1 LEQHSD
7 FISLHQTW
15 CFLNLKTDESDP
27 DDIITKWEL
36 CYNHTNRL
44 SQMKVKPSF
53 EDTLIKSL
61 LNELFND
68 YKRHITVIFFDEHSV
83 KNLRTRLLFHGISDV
98 RFQDLSFLSIDEI
111 LKQYYS
117 VRLDPKHDTIY
128 DAADQL
134 NITFD
139 DEDTEAEIIRAVFQ
153 KIMQLIPSEVIF

>member
-1 LEQHSD
+1 
-7 FISLHQTW
+7 
-15 CFLNLKTDESDP
+15 
-27 DDIITKWEL
+27 
-36 CYNHTNRL
+36 
-44 SQMKVKPSF
+44 MKVKPSF

-68 YKRHITVIFFDEHSV
+68 YKRHITVVFFDEFSV

-98 RFQDLSFLSIDEI
+98 RFQDLSFVSIDEI
-111 LKQYYS
+111 LKKYYS
-117 VRLDPKHDTIY
+117 VRFDQKHDTIY

-153 KIMQLIPSEVIF
+153 KIMQLVPRGMIF